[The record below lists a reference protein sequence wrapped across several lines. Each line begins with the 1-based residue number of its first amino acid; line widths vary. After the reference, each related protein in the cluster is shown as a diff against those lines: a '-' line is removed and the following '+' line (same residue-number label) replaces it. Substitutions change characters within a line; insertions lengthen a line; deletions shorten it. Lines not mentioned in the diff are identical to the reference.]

1 MSFVKYEP
9 KGNIAY
15 LIIDRE
21 KALNALNSQVL
32 ADLDAALDAVDLNE
46 IRCVIGTYD
55 PGLHGI
61 PFISVVKLF
70 ETPADKLDM
79 LLTIPE
85 SDHTP
90 VNYEMIFSYLSSQM
104 PALDIKKLRK
114 SLPRA
119 LAKIKRISAEG
130 LDQNQEL
137 GLFLHIACAI
147 DRLQNG
153 EAMPEKGNRQG
164 IISRNKRLYN
174 DLREI
179 LSGLEETFDIRFS
192 DDELAYMIAMVKKL

>member
-1 MSFVKYEP
+1 M
-9 KGNIAY
+9 NR
-15 LIIDRE
+15 LRE
-21 KALNALNSQVL
+21 EH
-32 ADLDAALDAVDLNE
+32 E

>member
-1 MSFVKYEP
+1 
-9 KGNIAY
+9 
-15 LIIDRE
+15 
-21 KALNALNSQVL
+21 
-32 ADLDAALDAVDLNE
+32 
-46 IRCVIGTYD
+46 
-55 PGLHGI
+55 
-61 PFISVVKLF
+61 
-70 ETPADKLDM
+70 M

-104 PALDIKKLRK
+104 PALDHKKLRK

-119 LAKIKRISAEG
+119 LAQIKRISAEG

-153 EAMPEKGNRQG
+153 EAMPEKGNRRASSAATSACTTICERSCPG
-164 IISRNKRLYN
+164 LKKHLTFVSRTMSSH
-174 DLREI
+174 I
-179 LSGLEETFDIRFS
+179 
-192 DDELAYMIAMVKKL
+192 

>member
-1 MSFVKYEP
+1 MLNEV
-9 KGNIAY
+9 NR
-15 LIIDRE
+15 LRE
-21 KALNALNSQVL
+21 EH
-32 ADLDAALDAVDLNE
+32 E

-70 ETPADKLDM
+70 ETPTDKLDM